1 MKVSEQWLREW
12 VNPEIDTE
20 SLSEQLTMAGLEV
33 DGVEPAAA
41 DFSGVIVAEIA
52 DYIAHPDADKLKIC
66 QVNVGANETVQI
78 VCGAPNVFKGMKAPL
93 ATVGAKL
100 PGDICIKKAKLRGE
114 TSFGMLC
121 SASELK
127 LNEDAS
133 GLMNLAADAPVGMDL
148 RDYLQLDD
156 AIIDIDLT
164 PNRGDCLGIR
174 GVAREV
180 ATINQ
185 LPFVDLD
192 IIPVAPRHDKRL
204 PISIDAT
211 DGCGRYIGRVVSGI
225 DATAQTPIWMVER
238 LRRAG
243 IRSISPVVDVTN
255 YVLIELGH
263 PMHGFDLRQLKQG
276 IHIRW
281 ATAGEKMVLLDGRE
295 VELQPDVLLIADEEK
310 PVAIAGIMGGEH
322 SGVAEDTAEVFLESA
337 WFNPLAIVGRSR
349 RFGLHTDASHRYER
363 GVDPELQI
371 KAMERATGLLI
382 EIAGGEAGPLIIAEA
397 ADALPQRKAI
407 RLRQQRINKVLGMD
421 IPAEIIVD
429 IFERLGMQIDA
440 GETTNDK
447 MEWQITPP
455 GFRFDMAIEE
465 DLIEEVARIY
475 GYNNIHGK
483 KPVAALSMFPCPE
496 SQIKVQ
502 NFKQVM
508 TERGFQE
515 VISYSFVDKKLEKII
530 NPDLEALPL
539 INPISSDLAVM
550 RTSLWQ
556 GLLSTLAYNQR
567 HQQSRIRLFESGLRF
582 VPTKDELLQEAVI
595 AGVILGEQL
604 PQPLYTGHKVDFFD
618 LKGDVEALL
627 SQTLASDQ
635 YHFEQAQHPALH
647 PGQSARILLDDERA
661 GWVGAVHPEVQ
672 NAFSIKGAAFMFEL
686 KLSAI
691 SSRKLPKM
699 LQWSK
704 FPSSVRDI
712 SVIIDEKVTISKLLE
727 VVQGSGVK
735 TLKNARIFDIY
746 RGKGVDSGRK
756 SVALDLIF
764 SDSSRTLN
772 DDEVNTEMAMIIST
786 LKSRLNA
793 TLRE

>member
-12 VNPEIDTE
+12 VNPEIDTDT
-20 SLSEQLTMAGLEV
+20 LSEQLTMAGLEV

-41 DFSGVIVAEIA
+41 NFSGVIVAEIT
-52 DYIAHPDADKLKIC
+52 DFVPHPDADKLKIC
-66 QVNVGANETVQI
+66 QVNVGTEDRVQI

-100 PGDICIKKAKLRGE
+100 PGDIRIKKAKLRGE

-133 GLMNLAADAPVGMDL
+133 GLMNLPADAPVGTDL
-148 RDYLQLDD
+148 RDYLKLDD
-156 AIIDIDLT
+156 VIIDIDLT

-180 ATINQ
+180 AALNQ
-185 LPFVDLD
+185 LSFIDLD
-192 IIPVAPRHDKRL
+192 IIPVAPKHDRRL

-225 DATAQTPIWMVER
+225 DATAQTPVWMVER

-243 IRSISPVVDVTN
+243 IRAISPVVDVTN

-281 ATAGEKMVLLDGRE
+281 AEAGEKMVLLDGRE

-310 PVAIAGIMGGEH
+310 PVALAGIMGGEH
-322 SGVAEDTAEVFLESA
+322 SGVADDTTEVFLESA

-363 GVDPELQI
+363 GVDPELQM
-371 KAMERATGLLI
+371 KAIERATGLLI
-382 EIAGGEAGPLIIAEA
+382 DIAGGEAGPLIIAEA
-397 ADALPQRKAI
+397 AEALPQRKAI
-407 RLRQQRINKVLGMD
+407 NLRQQRVNKVLGMD
-421 IPAEIIVD
+421 IAAETIVD
-429 IFERLGMQIDA
+429 IFERLGMQIEATADA
-440 GETTNDK
+440 Q
-447 MEWQITPP
+447 WQVTPP

-465 DLIEEVARIY
+465 DLIEEVARIF
-475 GYNNIHGK
+475 GYNNIQGK
-483 KPVAALSMFPCPE
+483 KPMAALAMFPVPE
-496 SQIKVQ
+496 NRIKVST
-502 NFKQVM
+502 FKQVM
-508 TERGFQE
+508 THRDFQE
-515 VISYSFVDKKLEKII
+515 VITYSFVDKKLEKLI
-530 NPDLEALPL
+530 NPELEALPL
-539 INPISSDLAVM
+539 LNPISSDLAVM

-556 GLLSTLAYNQR
+556 GLLSTLAFNQR

-582 VPTKDELLQEAVI
+582 VPTEDELQQEAVI
-595 AGVILGEQL
+595 AGVILGEKL
-604 PQPLYTGHKVDFFD
+604 PQPLYDGHKVDFFD

-627 SQTLASDQ
+627 SQTLQSEHYTFVQD
-635 YHFEQAQHPALH
+635 EHPALH
-647 PGQSARILLDDERA
+647 PGQSARIELDDEA
-661 GWVGAVHPEVQ
+661 VGWIGAAHPEVL

-691 SSRKLPKM
+691 STRKLPK
-699 LQWSK
+699 LQQWSK
-704 FPSSVRDI
+704 FPSSARDI
-712 SVIIDEKVTISKLLE
+712 SIVIDENVTISKLLE
-727 VVQGSGVK
+727 VVQASEVK

-772 DDEVNTEMAMIIST
+772 DDEVNAEMETIIST
-786 LKSRLNA
+786 LKSQLNA